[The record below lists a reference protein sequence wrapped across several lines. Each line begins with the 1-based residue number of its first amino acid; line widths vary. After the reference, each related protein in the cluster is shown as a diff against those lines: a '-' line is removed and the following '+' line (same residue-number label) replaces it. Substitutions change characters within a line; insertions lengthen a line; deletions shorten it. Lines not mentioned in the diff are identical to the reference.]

1 MFLFLLFA
9 LAAPALPQVVISQI
23 YGGGGNAGARY
34 RNDFVEIFN
43 RGETPVEIGNWSVQY
58 ASAAGSTWQVTNL
71 AGTLAP
77 GQYYL
82 IQQSAG
88 AGGTEN
94 LPAADV
100 SGQINMSATAGKV
113 ALVNSRT
120 AIASGVTCPTA
131 GVVDFVGFGTG
142 TNCFEGSAPTALLS
156 NTTAALRKDNGCT
169 DNGSNNTDFS
179 VLAPNPRNTQS
190 PFVSCSAG
198 LSITTDSRLPNANVN
213 SPYSVQLRAEGAR
226 GEVLF
231 SLAANSNPL
240 PGFLTLGP
248 TGLLT
253 GIPATSLGSP
263 FTFTVRA
270 RDAAN
275 AATEKTFELTVDG
288 PALCTP
294 THKISQIQ
302 GSGPVSPL
310 GNNTVVTTSGIVTGL
325 RSNGFYMQSAPE
337 DEDGDAETSEGLFVF
352 TSTAPGV
359 SRGMLACVT
368 GPLLEFAPAGDAAS
382 PTVTEINVPR
392 NVAVISTDNALP
404 APVVLRPEDTD
415 PAGGLHVLER
425 YEGMRVE
432 IASLQVVAPTQG
444 TQIEATATS
453 TSSGLF
459 YGVISGVARP
469 FREPGIEAPNAAPAG
484 SSIPP
489 IPQFDANPERIAVE
503 SRGQTG
509 GTALDVAAGQVV
521 TNLVGPL
528 DYRSRRYTLAL
539 DPDAAPVV
547 AGDMTAVA
555 VPLAESNELMVASLN
570 LQRFFDTTK
579 DSGTLDVALTE
590 PAFER
595 RLNKVSLGVRK
606 VLRSPDVLAVMEV
619 ENLAALRALAAKIN
633 ADAVAAGD
641 ANPNY
646 QAYLEEGNDPAGIDV
661 GYLVKT
667 SRVTVVDVTQA
678 GKSDTYVDPLTNQPA
693 TVHDRPPLVLRV
705 SSTGLAF
712 TVVANHPR
720 SMNSI
725 DDAVEGRR
733 VRAKR
738 RAQAEAI
745 AKLVQARQVANPR
758 ERILVVGDMNAF
770 QFSDGYVDLMGIVRG
785 NPTPPPLV
793 VLGSADLV
801 NPDLVNAIDLA
812 PEDQRYSYVF
822 DGNAQA
828 LDHIV
833 MNEAMQP
840 LVTRL
845 AFGRMNA
852 DFPEA
857 LRNDAARP
865 ERFSDHDAVVAY
877 VKLPSA
883 VEVSDQV
890 TFAVSGL
897 TLNRSTLLYE
907 AKVTVTNNGSA
918 IDGPVVLLLSN
929 LTAGVTLANGTGT
942 TGGAPYFVS
951 AGGGLATGQSRE
963 IGLQF
968 RNPANGPVSY
978 TPRLFS
984 GSF

>member
-1 MFLFLLFA
+1 MVLFLFFA
-9 LAAPALPQVVISQI
+9 LVAPALPQVVISQI

-58 ASAAGSTWQVTNL
+58 ASATGSTWQVTNL
-71 AGTLAP
+71 SGTLEP
-77 GQYYL
+77 GQYFL
-82 IQQSAG
+82 IQQAAG

-94 LPAADV
+94 LPAADA

-120 AIASGVTCPTA
+120 AIASGVACPTA

-142 TNCFEGSAPTALLS
+142 TNCFEGLAPTALLS

-169 DNGSNNTDFS
+169 DNGSNNNDFS
-179 VLAPNPRNTQS
+179 VLAPAPRNRQS
-190 PFVSCSAG
+190 PAVSCSAG
-198 LSITTDSRLPNANVN
+198 LTITTDSVLPNANVN
-213 SPYSVQLRAEGAR
+213 SPYQVQLRAEGGR

-231 SLAANSNPL
+231 ALAARSNPL

-263 FTFTVRA
+263 FQFTVRA

-275 AATEKTFELTVDG
+275 SATEKTFELTVDG
-288 PALCTP
+288 PAICTP

-302 GSGPVSPL
+302 GNGPVSPL
-310 GNNTVVTTSGIVTGL
+310 ANNTVVTASGIVTGL

-352 TSTAPGV
+352 TSSAPGV

-382 PTVTEINVPR
+382 PTVTEISQPR
-392 NVAVISTDNALP
+392 NVAVISTDNPLP

-415 PAGGLHVLER
+415 PAGGLHLLER

-432 IASLQVVAPTQG
+432 IPSLQVVAPTQG
-444 TQIEATATS
+444 TLVEATATS

-469 FREPGIEAPNAAPAG
+469 FREPGIEAPNAVPAG

-503 SRGQTG
+503 SRGLTG
-509 GTALDVAAGQVV
+509 GAALDVAAGQVV
-521 TNLVGPL
+521 ANLVGPL

-547 AGDMTAVA
+547 TGEVAA
-555 VPLAESNELMVASLN
+555 VPVPPAESNELTVASLN

-579 DSGTLDVALTE
+579 DSGTLDVVLTGPAL
-590 PAFER
+590 ER

-606 VLRSPDVLAVMEV
+606 VLRSPDVLAVMEM
-619 ENLAALRALAAKIN
+619 ENVATLRALASRIN
-633 ADAVAAGD
+633 ADAVAAGE

-646 QAYLEEGNDPAGIDV
+646 QAYLEEGNDPGGIDV
-661 GYLVKT
+661 GYLVK
-667 SRVTVVDVTQA
+667 SARVTVVDVTQV
-678 GKSDTYVDPLTNQPA
+678 GKNDTYVDPLTNQPA
-693 TVHDRPPLVLRV
+693 TVHDRPPLVLRA

-712 TVVANHPR
+712 TIVANHPR

-725 DDAVEGRR
+725 DDPVEGRR

-770 QFSDGYVDLMGIVRG
+770 QFSDGHVDVMGIVRG
-785 NPTPPPLV
+785 NPAAPPLV

-801 NPDLVNAIDLA
+801 NPDMVNAIDLA
-812 PEDQRYSYVF
+812 PEEQRYSYLF

-852 DFPEA
+852 DFPEV
-857 LRNDAARP
+857 LRNDAGRP

-877 VKLPSA
+877 VRLPSA

-897 TLNRSTLLYE
+897 TLNRATLLYE

-918 IDGPVVLLLSN
+918 IDAPVVLLLSN
-929 LTAGVTLANGTGT
+929 LTAGVSLANATGT
-942 TGGAPYFVS
+942 TGGAPYVVAS
-951 AGGGLATGQSRE
+951 GGALGAGQTRE
-963 IGLQF
+963 IGLVF